1 MVMLE
6 RNGFPAVMGV
16 IGVAVLALAGLR
28 AINGVDADALLIGGL
43 PLTAMAVML
52 WRRKTA

>member
-6 RNGFPAVMGV
+6 RNGFPVVMGV